1 MRQVTHLILCLK
13 LGHST
18 EADASSS
25 SPVKTMKRTFSL
37 LQSTTRGESSV
48 GPTIPFHQIISLV
61 SMTSPRTFGPHRVYA
76 SPAFV
81 EFDMSESGYGW
92 VPILAGVGGLYLKKI
107 LKKGNYWRRALGKW
121 SPEFNTSHDVYC
133 TCAIHKIIKHTCCKI

>member
-1 MRQVTHLILCLK
+1 MVHSSFYFKNFPFSAMALCYQWRFGRYIFLVILICSLIFQNLTWRRSLTCIFVLK

-18 EADASSS
+18 EADASSG
-25 SPVKTMKRTFSL
+25 SPVKTLKRTFSF
-37 LQSTTRGESSV
+37 LQSTTRGEGESSV

-92 VPILAGVGGLYLKKI
+92 VSILVGVGALY
-107 LKKGNYWRRALGKW
+107 
-121 SPEFNTSHDVYC
+121 
-133 TCAIHKIIKHTCCKI
+133 